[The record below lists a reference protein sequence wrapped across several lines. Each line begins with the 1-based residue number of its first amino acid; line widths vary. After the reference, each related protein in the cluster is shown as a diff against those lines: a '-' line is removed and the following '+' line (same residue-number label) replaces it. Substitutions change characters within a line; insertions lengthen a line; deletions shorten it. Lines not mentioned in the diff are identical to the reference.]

1 MSEQIPK
8 ALKLAAKLPHIATF
22 ESHDSLYE
30 AADELRRLH
39 ESNLERHEDLVRVS
53 QMFDKSVTELRHLR
67 ESNKELLEAV
77 TEAENALADYIPTI
91 ERTGGSLNYGHT
103 VLRKCRAAL
112 ANAFSGLAATCYAS
126 VPESPIPPAIVIVP
140 DSPYGEIV
148 LIGKGAVKIKLN
160 FAISAIVA
168 SNSNA
173 GSLDNLEKLIIGIL
187 AAMPAGYVV
196 GQIEKPTVLEVGQ
209 SPMLVADINVSTY
222 YTQTT

>member
-1 MSEQIPK
+1 VPANAISE
-8 ALKLAAKLPHIATF
+8 T
-22 ESHDSLYE
+22 
-30 AADELRRLH
+30 
-39 ESNLERHEDLVRVS
+39 
-53 QMFDKSVTELRHLR
+53 
-67 ESNKELLEAV
+67 
-77 TEAENALADYIPTI
+77 
-91 ERTGGSLNYGHT
+91 
-103 VLRKCRAAL
+103 RAAL
-112 ANAFSGLAATCYAS
+112 ANAFSGLAATSYAS
-126 VPESPIPPAIVIVP
+126 VPETPIPPAIVIVP
-140 DSPYGEIV
+140 DSPYMEIV
-148 LIGKGAVKIKLN
+148 LIGKGAVKVKIN